1 MISRGVKLMV
11 ASVVGLREMSV
22 RSYEEITPAQLALKP
37 DVGLGAVTLQVTLSI
52 RDLHPLKPAEN
63 LLISGDNYIV
73 KAPSR
78 FQDYIVKNLS

>member
-1 MISRGVKLMV
+1 MV

-63 LLISGDNYIV
+63 LLISGDNF
-73 KAPSR
+73 PPPPTHTEER
-78 FQDYIVKNLS
+78 D